1 MRPACASIR
10 ASALAF
16 VLLAAAARGD
26 VTTPAAPAPSVTA
39 KGARG
44 RWRLT
49 HAKVVRDGCGGNI
62 ALAAQHVDI
71 GADSLRADVVDRVYR
86 HQGVSE
92 RAEERFDG
100 EFSKDGLC
108 DGINLRE
115 TWRLD
120 LGSNHGWLSS
130 S

>member
-16 VLLAAAARGD
+16 VLLAGAARGD
-26 VTTPAAPAPSVTA
+26 VAPPAAPSSSVTA
-39 KGARG
+39 KGERG

-49 HAKVVRDGCGGNI
+49 HAKLIRDGCDGNV

-86 HQGVSE
+86 HQDMSKRG
-92 RAEERFDG
+92 EERFDG

-108 DGINLRE
+108 DG
-115 TWRLD
+115 
-120 LGSNHGWLSS
+120 
-130 S
+130 